1 MARPSKLTPELQDK
15 LVEVFRIGQ
24 TSIEDACAYVGIG
37 TTTYHRWMQE
47 NREFRDVIQKA
58 RAEAVV
64 GYLAVIRKAANS
76 GQWQAAAWWL
86 ERVLP
91 AQYGRKSQVEVL
103 TPDVIEREIA
113 RLEAELADND
123 A

>member
-1 MARPSKLTPELQDK
+1 MARPSKLTPELTDK

-24 TSIEDACAYVGIG
+24 TSIESACAHVGIHPA
-37 TTTYHRWMQE
+37 TYYRWMNE
-47 NREFRDVIQKA
+47 NSEFCEVIEKA
-58 RAEAVV
+58 RADAVL

-91 AQYGRKSQVEVL
+91 EQYGRKVTTEVI
-103 TPDVIEREIA
+103 TRDKFMETVA
-113 RLEAELADND
+113 ALEAELAGSDT
-123 A
+123 

>member
-1 MARPSKLTPELQDK
+1 MGRPTKHSPELQSR
-15 LVEVFRIGQ
+15 LVEVFRLGQ
-24 TSIEDACAYVGIG
+24 TSIEDACAYVGIARS
-37 TTTYHRWMQE
+37 TYHRWMQD
-47 NREFRDVIQKA
+47 NQDFSDAIQKA

-91 AQYGRKSQVEVL
+91 EQYGRKVTTEVI
-103 TPDVIEREIA
+103 TRDKFMETVA
-113 RLEAELADND
+113 ALEAELAGSDT
-123 A
+123 

>member
-1 MARPSKLTPELQDK
+1 MGRPSKLTPDLQAR
-15 LVEVFRIGQ
+15 LVEIFQIGQ
-24 TSIEDACAYVGIG
+24 TSIETACDYVGIG

-47 NREFRDVIQKA
+47 NREFRDAIQKA
-58 RAEAVV
+58 RAEAVT